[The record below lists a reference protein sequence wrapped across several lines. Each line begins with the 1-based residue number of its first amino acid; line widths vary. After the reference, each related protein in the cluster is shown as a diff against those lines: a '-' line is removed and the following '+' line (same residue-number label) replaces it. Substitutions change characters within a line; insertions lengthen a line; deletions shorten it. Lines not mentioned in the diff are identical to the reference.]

1 MDVECLSHVGHDGAP
16 WPPRKIRESEASR
29 ERPAPALPNVKDC
42 AQNVFAALQLD
53 TYLVRHTYL
62 VYMAVR
68 CDSHEA
74 QMPTP
79 MIFTRLRH
87 VPASTRGVLGRAF
100 RPAATGCRRRASA
113 SVRATRCF
121 SVVAPSWS
129 HSIFC
134 SCAGSTLDAETR
146 GACYQW
152 HAHRGAR
159 SVVGTK
165 TLFPIPPWGVR
176 YGS

>member
-1 MDVECLSHVGHDGAP
+1 MLATTAP
-16 WPPRKIRESEASR
+16 HGPREKSASR
-29 ERPAPALPNVKDC
+29 KLPANVLLLRFPTSKIARRTFLLRC
-42 AQNVFAALQLD
+42 SLTHIWYVI
-53 TYLVRHTYL
+53 HIW
-62 VYMAVR
+62 YMWL
-68 CDSHEA
+68 CDVTLTEA

-113 SVRATRCF
+113 SVRATPCF